1 MLHLVNRQN
10 LGLVFGPILF
20 VSMLLMPLPADMSPD
35 ALKVAAVA
43 CLMAIW
49 WVSEAAPIAATALLP
64 IVLFPVLGVM
74 STAATTSAYANHLIY
89 LFMGGFL
96 IAVTMQKWNLHRR
109 IAMHTLRAV
118 GVSPNR
124 IILGFMLATALLSM
138 WISNTATTMMM
149 LPIGMAVIS
158 QVELL
163 QSAGQSNSREAVKV
177 KSNFGICLMLS
188 IAYSASIG
196 GVATLIGTPPNAIL
210 AGMVEKLYGQ
220 TISFASWLAFG
231 LPLSV
236 IMLAVTWFYL
246 TRIAYPLHAT
256 ALPGVDK
263 VFDRELSQLGP
274 ISSEERWVLGV
285 FLAVSSAWVAR
296 GLIDVPA
303 LSMVTDA
310 SIAIAGALLLFIIP
324 SDLAQKE
331 FLLDW
336 KTAAGIPWDIII
348 LFGGG
353 FALAQGFSESGLS
366 LWIAE
371 QLSALEG
378 TSIITMIAVVTLTV
392 IFLTEITTNTATA
405 TLMIP
410 VLGALSIAVGIHP
423 YSLMVPAAIAA
434 SFAFMLPVATPPNAI
449 VFSSRYITIPQMA
462 KAGIW
467 LNIMAVGLISLF
479 VLFLLPLVWGIE
491 LTVIPESLIMGD

>member
-149 LPIGMAVIS
+149 LPIGMAVIR

-236 IMLAVTWFYL
+236 IMLTVTWFYL

-324 SDLAQKE
+324 SDLARKE

-353 FALAQGFSESGLS
+353 FALAQGFIESGLS
-366 LWIAE
+366 LWIAD
-371 QLSALEG
+371 QLSSLEG
-378 TSIITMIAVVTLTV
+378 TSLLTMIAVVTLTV
-392 IFLTEITTNTATA
+392 IFLTEITSNTATA

-410 VLGALSIAVGIHP
+410 VLGALSVAMGVHP

-467 LNIMAVGLISLF
+467 LNIIAVGLISLF
-479 VLFLLPLVWGIE
+479 VLFLLPLVWGID
-491 LTVIPESLIMGD
+491 LTVIPESLIKRG

>member
-1 MLHLVNRQN
+1 
-10 LGLVFGPILF
+10 
-20 VSMLLMPLPADMSPD
+20 
-35 ALKVAAVA
+35 
-43 CLMAIW
+43 
-49 WVSEAAPIAATALLP
+49 LP
-64 IVLFPVLGVM
+64 IVLFPLLGVM

-138 WISNTATTMMM
+138 WISNTATAMMM
-149 LPIGMAVIS
+149 LPIGMAVIG

-163 QSAGQSNSREAVKV
+163 QSPEQSSSRDEVKL

-236 IMLAVTWFYL
+236 IMLSITWLYL
-246 TRIAYPLHAT
+246 TRIAYPLRAT
-256 ALPGVDK
+256 ALPGVEK
-263 VFDRELSQLGP
+263 VINRELSQLGP
-274 ISSEERWVLGV
+274 VNNEERWVLGV
-285 FLAVSSAWVAR
+285 FLLVASAWVAR

-310 SIAIAGALLLFIIP
+310 SIAMAGALLLFVIP
-324 SDLAQKE
+324 SNLAKRE

-366 LWIAE
+366 LWVAN
-371 QLSALEG
+371 QLGSLEG
-378 TSIITMIAVVTLTV
+378 ASLLTIISVVTLTI
-392 IFLTEITTNTATA
+392 IFLTEITSNTATA

-423 YSLMVPAAIAA
+423 FSLMVPAAIAA
-434 SFAFMLPVATPPNAI
+434 SYAFMLPVATPPNAI
-449 VFSSRYITIPQMA
+449 VFSSRCITIPQMA

-467 LNIMAVGLISLF
+467 LNIIAVGLISLF

-491 LTVIPESLIMGD
+491 LSVIPESLTTGN

>member
-1 MLHLVNRQN
+1 
-10 LGLVFGPILF
+10 
-20 VSMLLMPLPADMSPD
+20 MLLMPLPADMSPA

-109 IAMHTLRAV
+109 IAMHTLRIV

-124 IILGFMLATALLSM
+124 MILGFMLATALLSM

-149 LPIGMAVIS
+149 LPIGLAVIS
-158 QVELL
+158 QVDLL
-163 QSAGQSNSREAVKV
+163 QSADQVSSPNTIKV
-177 KSNFGICLMLS
+177 KSNFGLCLMLG

-210 AGMVEKLYGQ
+210 AGMVETLYGQ
-220 TISFASWLAFG
+220 TISFAGWLAFG
-231 LPLSV
+231 LPLSA
-236 IMLAVTWFYL
+236 IMLTLTWFYL
-246 TRIAYPLHAT
+246 TRVAYPLRRT
-256 ALPGVDK
+256 TLPGVDK
-263 VFDRELSQLGP
+263 VIARELAQLGP
-274 ISSEERWVLGV
+274 INREEQWVLGV
-285 FLAVSSAWVAR
+285 FLAVSSAWIAR

-310 SIAIAGALLLFIIP
+310 SIAMAGALLLFIIP
-324 SDLAQKE
+324 SDLAKKE

-353 FALAQGFSESGLS
+353 FALAQGFVESGLS
-366 LWIAE
+366 LWIAD
-371 QLSALEG
+371 QLSSLEG
-378 TSIITMIAVVTLTV
+378 TSLFTMIAVVTLTV
-392 IFLTEITTNTATA
+392 IFLTEITSNTATA

-410 VLGALSIAVGIHP
+410 VLGALSIAMGIHP
-423 YSLMVPAAIAA
+423 YSLMVPAAVAA

-467 LNIMAVGLISLF
+467 LNILAVGLISLF
-479 VLFLLPLVWGIE
+479 VLLVLPLVWGID
-491 LTVIPESLIMGD
+491 LTVIPESLITQD